1 MLYATQHEIN
11 YLQSWN
17 LIDLIGVVEN
27 PKTMNEDLTKREAP
41 APHIVLVYFNGF
53 EVRKSN
59 VEKQLFINF

>member
-41 APHIVLVYFNGF
+41 APHIVLVD
-53 EVRKSN
+53 
-59 VEKQLFINF
+59 